1 MQSHVL
7 AGEPELAYIDPDHDR
22 GAPVLFLHGLSAD
35 TTSWAPVI
43 ARIGDDYRTYA
54 LDFRGHGR
62 SGHVTGGYGL
72 DGYVDDADRMLRL
85 IGEPTIVVGHSLGA
99 IVATALA
106 QDSHP
111 LVSAVFL
118 EDPPLYLVQPDTF
131 PTSSF
136 GRIFPV
142 IRDAITRLQ
151 DEGAPIDVYRDLL
164 AGSPHP
170 AGDKL
175 GDHLHEDALVARAG
189 ALSQMDPGAITSAI
203 DGTTF
208 GGYDADRA
216 IHCPATVVRA
226 DPAYEPAFLPEHE
239 ERLHAS
245 SPQVDVIEMPG
256 AAHNIRGDRAT
267 RELYL
272 DTLEAFLRKQA

>member
-1 MQSHVL
+1 
-7 AGEPELAYIDPDHDR
+7 
-22 GAPVLFLHGLSAD
+22 
-35 TTSWAPVI
+35 
-43 ARIGDDYRTYA
+43 
-54 LDFRGHGR
+54 
-62 SGHVTGGYGL
+62 
-72 DGYVDDADRMLRL
+72 MLRL

-106 QDSHP
+106 EDSHP

-136 GRIFPV
+136 GRIFPA

-151 DEGAPIDVYRDLL
+151 GEGAPIDVYRDLL

-175 GDHLHEDALVARAG
+175 GDHLHEDALRGARR
-189 ALSQMDPGAITSAI
+189 ALSAHGSRRDHLGDRRHDLRRIRRRPCDPLPGDS
-203 DGTTF
+203 
-208 GGYDADRA
+208 RA
-216 IHCPATVVRA
+216 RRS
-226 DPAYEPAFLPEHE
+226 AYEPAFLPEHE

-256 AAHNIRGDRAT
+256 AADNIRGDRAT
-267 RELYL
+267 WELYL

>member
-1 MQSHVL
+1 MQRHVL
-7 AGEPELAYIDPDHDR
+7 EGEPELAYVGPDHDR
-22 GAPVLFLHGLSAD
+22 GPAVLFLHGLSAD
-35 TTSWAPVI
+35 TTSYSPVI
-43 ARIGDDYRTYA
+43 ARVGDDYRTYA
-54 LDFRGHGR
+54 LDFRGHGH
-62 SGHVTGGYGL
+62 SAHATGAYQL
-72 DGYVDDADRMLRL
+72 DGYVDDANRLLQL

-111 LVSAVFL
+111 LVNAVFL
-118 EDPPLYLVQPDTF
+118 EDPPLYLVQPNAF
-131 PTSSF
+131 STSSF

-142 IRDAITRLQ
+142 IRDAITRMQ
-151 DEGAPIDVYRDLL
+151 GQGAPVDAYRDLL
-164 AGSPHP
+164 AASPHP

-175 GDHLHEDALVARAG
+175 GDHLYEDALVARAG
-189 ALSQMDPGAITSAI
+189 ALSRMDPDAITSAI

-208 GGYDADRA
+208 GGYDADRP

-239 ERLHAS
+239 ERLHRS
-245 SPQVDVIEMPG
+245 SPHVDVIPMPG

-272 DTLEAFLRKQA
+272 DALEAFLRKQG